1 MSPATHDRDS
11 DDSNV
16 TVSPKRAKLQ
26 AESPEGQSD
35 HSGPEQSEED
45 SEVYEIEAIL
55 DAKRGATGS
64 VRLNISWKIRV

>member
-1 MSPATHDRDS
+1 MAPVAHDSDS

-16 TVSPKRAKLQ
+16 TVSPHPKRQKLQ
-26 AESPEGQSD
+26 AESPEEQSD

-64 VRLNISWKIRV
+64 VRLHIP